1 LIHHIKLR
9 GNIGSALRD
18 IVTRSNKEYDFIR
31 NLLLNDIAIRESV
44 KGILNVEYNIF

>member
-1 LIHHIKLR
+1 M
-9 GNIGSALRD
+9 GSVLRD

-44 KGILNVEYNIF
+44 KGIFNVEYNIF